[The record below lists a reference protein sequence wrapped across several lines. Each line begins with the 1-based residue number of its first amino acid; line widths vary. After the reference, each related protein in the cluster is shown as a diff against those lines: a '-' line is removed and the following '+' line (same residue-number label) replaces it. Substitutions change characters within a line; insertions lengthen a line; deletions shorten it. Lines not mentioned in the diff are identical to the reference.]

1 VVLSLEA
8 EGRLPM
14 EVKEAARRILWHY
27 KLLILFVVTGG
38 LVSLA
43 LRADGVPMHVASS
56 RLVVATDVESD
67 VAAGS
72 VTGIATSEARIAEV
86 LAGGNIDRDPGSVAS
101 RVSITPIGSSDIV
114 ELAVRDPDPDVAVVI
129 ARGLSTQVIEVMR
142 RSGLAQA
149 PLPYLVN
156 TADISTTRAVFS
168 SSVQDVALG
177 ALVGLVLG
185 ILFTAL
191 LEAIS
196 PTIIGGD
203 AIAAEL
209 RAPLLTVV
217 RHWPR
222 IDEQEMAWL
231 GWQVGA
237 GARRLHVRTVE
248 ITTVDPSI
256 DVRPLAQSVS
266 ESAESYGSTRAP
278 HVRALGEDGLIPF
291 SANGSV
297 GLVIA
302 APTVLKD
309 ADLEPVR
316 ELMTVTGWP
325 TLGVI
330 AIERLGVHR
339 WFLRVRPM
347 RRRPSEVAAPSQQPR
362 SLRPSRSG
370 RAT

>member
-1 VVLSLEA
+1 
-8 EGRLPM
+8 M

-27 KLLILFVVTGG
+27 KLLILFLVTGG
-38 LVSLA
+38 LMSLA
-43 LRADGVPMHVASS
+43 LRGDGGPMYVASS
-56 RLVVATDVESD
+56 RLVAAIDVESG
-67 VAAGS
+67 VAADS
-72 VTGIATSEARIAEV
+72 VTGIATSEARIEEV
-86 LAGGNIDRDPGSVAS
+86 LAGVNIDRDPGSVAS
-101 RVSITPIGSSDIV
+101 RVSITPIGSSGVV
-114 ELAVRDPDPDVAVVI
+114 ELAVSDPDPVAAVAI
-129 ARGLSTQVIEVMR
+129 ARGLSYQVIEVMR
-142 RSGLAQA
+142 RSGLAHA

-156 TADISTTRAVFS
+156 TADISTTVVS
-168 SSVQDVALG
+168 SGVQDVALG

-231 GWQVGA
+231 SWQVGF

-278 HVRALGEDGLIPF
+278 RIRALAADGLMPF

-316 ELMTVTGWP
+316 ELMMVTGWP

-347 RRRPSEVAAPSQQPR
+347 RRRPSKGAAPSQQPR

>member
-1 VVLSLEA
+1 MLGQL
-8 EGRLPM
+8 
-14 EVKEAARRILWHY
+14 
-27 KLLILFVVTGG
+27 
-38 LVSLA
+38 
-43 LRADGVPMHVASS
+43 
-56 RLVVATDVESD
+56 
-67 VAAGS
+67 
-72 VTGIATSEARIAEV
+72 
-86 LAGGNIDRDPGSVAS
+86 
-101 RVSITPIGSSDIV
+101 
-114 ELAVRDPDPDVAVVI
+114 
-129 ARGLSTQVIEVMR
+129 
-142 RSGLAQA
+142 
-149 PLPYLVN
+149 
-156 TADISTTRAVFS
+156 TAD
-168 SSVQDVALG
+168 
-177 ALVGLVLG
+177 
-185 ILFTAL
+185 
-191 LEAIS
+191 
-196 PTIIGGD
+196 
-203 AIAAEL
+203 AES
-209 RAPLLTVV
+209 RD
-217 RHWPR
+217 

-231 GWQVGA
+231 SWQVGA
-237 GARRLHVRTVE
+237 GARRLHVKTVE

-278 HVRALGEDGLIPF
+278 HIRALGADGLIPF

-302 APTVLKD
+302 APTVLKELSGWSN
-309 ADLEPVR
+309 AAIEPVR

>member
-1 VVLSLEA
+1 
-8 EGRLPM
+8 M

-38 LVSLA
+38 LMSLA
-43 LRADGVPMHVASS
+43 LRGDGEPMHVASS

-67 VAAGS
+67 VAADS
-72 VTGIATSEARIAEV
+72 VTGIATSEARIARV
-86 LAGGNIDRDPGSVAS
+86 LAGVNIDRDPGSVAS
-101 RVSITPIGSSDIV
+101 RVSITPIGSSDVV
-114 ELAVRDPDPDVAVVI
+114 ELAVGDPDPVAAVAI
-129 ARGLSTQVIEVMR
+129 ARGLSIQVIEVMR
-142 RSGLAQA
+142 ASGLAHA

-156 TADISTTRAVFS
+156 TADISTTPAVS

-231 GWQVGA
+231 SWQVGA
-237 GARRLHVRTVE
+237 GASRLHVRTVE
-248 ITTVDPSI
+248 ITTVVPSI

-266 ESAESYGSTRAP
+266 ESAESLGSTRAP
-278 HVRALGEDGLIPF
+278 RIRALGADGLIPF
-291 SANGSV
+291 WANGSV

-309 ADLEPVR
+309 ADLERVR

-330 AIERLGVHR
+330 AIEGLGVHR
-339 WFLRVRPM
+339 WFLRVRSM

-370 RAT
+370 KAT

>member
-8 EGRLPM
+8 EGRVPM

-38 LVSLA
+38 LMSLV
-43 LRADGVPMHVASS
+43 LRGDGVPMHVASS

-142 RSGLAQA
+142 RSGLAHA

-156 TADISTTRAVFS
+156 TADISTTVVS

-231 GWQVGA
+231 SWQVGF

-266 ESAESYGSTRAP
+266 EGAESHGSTRAP
-278 HVRALGEDGLIPF
+278 RIRALGADGLIPF

-297 GLVIA
+297 GLVIT

-316 ELMTVTGWP
+316 ELMMVTGWP

-347 RRRPSEVAAPSQQPR
+347 RRRPSQVAAPSQQPR